1 MGNARGTKIAAKVD
15 MANAQLDHFIHA
27 LMWKTGP
34 VVIFF
39 GCGAIV
45 LGELLRR
52 IVRRITWDV
61 RGPRRE
67 QRTLKAPHC
76 SSCNRTM
83 VKRTVRRG
91 SRAGSEFWGCSNY
104 PVCSDTRGL

>member
-1 MGNARGTKIAAKVD
+1 
-15 MANAQLDHFIHA
+15 MANPQLDHFIRA
-27 LMWKTGP
+27 LVWKTGP
-34 VVIFF
+34 VVILF
-39 GCGAIV
+39 GCGAIL

-52 IVRRITWDV
+52 IARRVTSAI
-61 RGPRRE
+61 RGPRTE
-67 QRTLKAPHC
+67 HKTLTPPHC
-76 SSCNRTM
+76 PSCNLTM